1 MQESAYMRRLHA
13 TIGWRLS
20 GRSGEALDPRV
31 VDLVALAT
39 RHGSLAA
46 AARAAGLP
54 YRTAWALVAD
64 AERALGHR
72 LLLLVRGVGAKPAAL
87 GRRILEAGA
96 EAQRLIDARRDVLDV
111 PLGHERLPHDRAVL
125 RVAAS
130 HDLVLAQLRDAW
142 ARRHGIAIAFHG
154 STEAIELYLAG
165 RADVAG
171 FHVGK
176 IGSDPTSTEETGS
189 DPAPVG
195 KIGSDPTSAGS
206 DPASATSA
214 QREAATGFARGRKP
228 RSDPGQATPG
238 PDPMDPLL
246 ARLDLSRDA
255 VLPFVVRT
263 QGLILPRGN
272 PAGIRS
278 LADIAAKRLRFVNRQ
293 PGSGT
298 RIAFERLVALE
309 GIDPAAI
316 AGWTHEEFTH
326 AAVAATVA
334 AGEADAG
341 FGIRAAAAQLGL
353 GFVPLADEHYAF
365 VCRRRELGDPRIR
378 AFRRLIA
385 SPTVA
390 KVVAPLPGY
399 RLASGERTLPRR
411 K

>member
-1 MQESAYMRRLHA
+1 MRRLLA

-20 GRSGEALDPRV
+20 GRRGEALDPRV

-72 LLLLVRGVGAKPAAL
+72 LLLLERGVGAKPAAL
-87 GRRILEAGA
+87 GRRILEARA
-96 EAQRLIDARRDVLDV
+96 EAQRLIDAQRDVLDV
-111 PLGHERLPHDRAVL
+111 PLGHERVPHDRAVL
-125 RVAAS
+125 RIAAS

-142 ARRHGIAIAFHG
+142 HRRHGIAIAFHG
-154 STEAIELYLAG
+154 SAEAIDLYLAG

-171 FHVGK
+171 FHVAETGPDP
-176 IGSDPTSTEETGS
+176 GSRKMEVRETGS
-189 DPAPVG
+189 DPLFG
-195 KIGSDPTSAGS
+195 ERRS
-206 DPASATSA
+206 DPA
-214 QREAATGFARGRKP
+214 FARG
-228 RSDPGQATPG
+228 
-238 PDPMDPLL
+238 PLL
-246 ARLDLSRDA
+246 ARLDPARDA
-255 VLPFVVRT
+255 VLPFVERT

-272 PAGIRS
+272 PAGVRS
-278 LADIAAKRLRFVNRQ
+278 LADLVAKRLRLVNRQ

-298 RIAFERLVALE
+298 RIALEGLVARERLAPDDIL
-309 GIDPAAI
+309 
-316 AGWTHEEFTH
+316 GWTREEFTH

-341 FGIRAAAAQLGL
+341 FGLQAAAAQLGL
-353 GFVPLADEHYAF
+353 AFVPLAHERYAF
-365 VCRRRELGDPRIR
+365 ACRRRELADPRLR
-378 AFRRLIA
+378 AFGRLIA

-399 RLASGERTLPRR
+399 RLAVRDRA
-411 K
+411 

>member
-1 MQESAYMRRLHA
+1 MRRLRA

-20 GRSGEALDPRV
+20 GRTGEALDPRV
-31 VDLVALAT
+31 VDLVALAA

-54 YRTAWALVAD
+54 YRTAWALVAE

-72 LLLLVRGVGAKPAAL
+72 LLLLERGVGAKPAAL
-87 GRRILEAGA
+87 GRRILEARA
-96 EAQRLIDARRDVLDV
+96 EAQRLIDAQREVLDV
-111 PLGHERLPHDRAVL
+111 PLGHERLPHDRAGL

-142 ARRHGIAIAFHG
+142 HRRHGVAIAFHG
-154 STEAIELYLAG
+154 SAEAIDLYVAG

-171 FHVGK
+171 FHVAETGADPGFGK
-176 IGSDPTSTEETGS
+176 TGS
-189 DPAPVG
+189 DLRF
-195 KIGSDPTSAGS
+195 AG
-206 DPASATSA
+206 
-214 QREAATGFARGRKP
+214 
-228 RSDPGQATPG
+228 PGTPFTR
-238 PDPMDPLL
+238 DPLL
-246 ARLDLSRDA
+246 ARLDPAGDA
-255 VLPFVVRT
+255 VLPFVERT

-272 PAGIRS
+272 PAGVRS
-278 LADIAAKRLRFVNRQ
+278 LADLVAKRLRLVNRQ

-298 RIAFERLVALE
+298 RIALEGLVARERLAPGDIV
-309 GIDPAAI
+309 
-316 AGWTHEEFTH
+316 GWTREEFTH

-341 FGIRAAAAQLGL
+341 FGLQAAAAQLGL
-353 GFVPLADEHYAF
+353 AFVPLAHERYAF
-365 VCRRRELGDPRIR
+365 ACRRRELADPRLR

-399 RLASGERTLPRR
+399 RLAARDRA
-411 K
+411 